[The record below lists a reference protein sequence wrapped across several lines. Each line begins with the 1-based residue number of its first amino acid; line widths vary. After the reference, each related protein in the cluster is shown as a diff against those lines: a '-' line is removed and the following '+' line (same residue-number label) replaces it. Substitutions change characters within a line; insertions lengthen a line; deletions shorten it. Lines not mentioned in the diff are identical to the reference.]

1 MPAIS
6 QTKTDRAI
14 REIRA
19 RILNRQLRPGEMVRQ
34 GALASEMQ
42 LGITP
47 VREALLQLA
56 SEGLVTKIP
65 YVGVVVADM
74 TAESTHQIY
83 EVRRLLE
90 AYATRQACLRATA
103 SEIAHF
109 RDANEHMAAALC
121 AEEPERYRQLNQDF
135 HMAIYRL
142 AGNPALHEIIAAQW
156 RRFPRDTLVLMEHRM
171 AQSLAEHR
179 KIVAA
184 FEQRD
189 AGYAEA
195 LMAAHIGAAQHE
207 VAALVTERS
216 PSPDSAGAAP

>member
-6 QTKTDRAI
+6 LTKTDRAVC
-14 REIRA
+14 EIRA
-19 RILNRQLRPGEMVRQ
+19 RILSRKLRPGEMVRQ

-90 AYATRQACLRATA
+90 SYATRQACLRATA
-103 SEIAHF
+103 SEIVHL
-109 RDANEHMAAALC
+109 RDASEHMAAALS
-121 AEEPERYRQLNQDF
+121 AGKPERYRQLNQDF

-156 RRFPRDTLVLMEHRM
+156 RRFPRDTLVLIEHRM
-171 AQSLAEHR
+171 KQSLVEHR

-184 FEQRD
+184 FEQHD

-195 LMAAHIGAAQHE
+195 LMAAHIGAAQYE

-216 PSPDSAGAAP
+216 PSSDSTGAAP